1 MLRKEAEILHWFAK
15 EPWKKYTFAELQK
28 ASGKKSRSYL
38 HNSLKGFVRK
48 EILTGEKA
56 GNVILYRLDTGSLKA
71 QSYAGF
77 VSEHFAWNKKHIP
90 YKDLQKIADKMPEDF
105 YTLIITGSYA
115 KNRQKETSDIDVAII
130 IGDSAEPKKVYAQ
143 LRLAC
148 ELNIPQIHLYVFRK
162 SEFLQ
167 MLLNGEANY
176 GKEIVKNNLIL
187 CGAEGYYKILHE
199 AVENGF
205 DGKKLC

>member
-1 MLRKEAEILHWFAK
+1 MLKKEYAILEPFAK
-15 EPWKKYTFAELQK
+15 MPWQKFAFKGILKQAK
-28 ASGKKSRSYL
+28 KKSEGYVYD
-38 HNSLKGFVRK
+38 SLKKFARQGILK
-48 EILTGEKA
+48 EEKA
-56 GNVILYRLDTGSLKA
+56 GNVVLYSLDAGSLKA
-71 QSYAGF
+71 RSYAGF
-77 VSEHFAWNKKHIP
+77 VSEHVAWSQKHIP

-105 YTLIITGSYA
+105 YIFIITGSYA
-115 KNRQKETSDIDVAII
+115 KNRQKETSDMDVAII

-176 GKEIVKNNLIL
+176 GKEIAKNNLIL
-187 CGAEGYYKILHE
+187 YGGEVYYKILHE
-199 AVENGF
+199 AIKNGF
-205 DGKKLC
+205 DGKKLY